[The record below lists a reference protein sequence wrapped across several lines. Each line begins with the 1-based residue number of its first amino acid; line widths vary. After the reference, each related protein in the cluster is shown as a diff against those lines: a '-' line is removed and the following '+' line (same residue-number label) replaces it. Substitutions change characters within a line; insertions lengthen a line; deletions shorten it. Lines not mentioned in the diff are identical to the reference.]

1 MTNYTKYIYIYI
13 DQALNFSLHHSIE
26 IVLLKMTD
34 VKSMTQKILV
44 LKTKKKPAGQKQET
58 LLFVLPVFVAGV
70 LNLSQQTHQSP
81 FIVTAP
87 PAAH

>member
-1 MTNYTKYIYIYI
+1 MTTYTKYIYIYI
-13 DQALNFSLHHSIE
+13 NQALNFSLHHSIE

-44 LKTKKKPAGQKQET
+44 LKTKKNPTGQKQET

-70 LNLSQQTHQSP
+70 
-81 FIVTAP
+81 
-87 PAAH
+87 